1 MSRFYFP
8 GESAVRIN
16 RGEGSTIA
24 YFSVVDMETG
34 VEYRDMRLMEGGRD
48 GHFVKGPYR
57 QYTVNG
63 ETKPRFS
70 DYVRAAYDESA
81 GAWNKAGQK
90 WFAELMKAALAE
102 YNRRLNGNAAPST
115 PAPAAQSNRPASP
128 AAALAKE
135 LDDGDWDL
143 PF

>member
-1 MSRFYFP
+1 MVVRSGSELGEEQNMSRFHFP
-8 GESAVRIN
+8 GESAIRIN

-24 YFSVVDMETG
+24 YFSVVDLETG

-57 QYTVNG
+57 KYTVNG
-63 ETKPRFS
+63 ETQPRFS

-81 GAWNKAGQK
+81 AAWNQAGQK
-90 WFAELMKAALAE
+90 WFAELAKVALAE
-102 YNRRLNGNAAPST
+102 YNRRVNGNAAP
-115 PAPAAQSNRPASP
+115 
-128 AAALAKE
+128 AAALAVE